1 MWHEQ
6 VPIDRPHA
14 PMPWASPPDQ
24 KAGGVVASGKGHCRG
39 KASNIVV
46 VSPTLRIEEAAA
58 RLGCSPMDLW
68 NLIHRG
74 ECPGLRRL
82 DRYCVDESALDQVL
96 EVLTR
101 PESTANSPNYY

>member
-1 MWHEQ
+1 M
-6 VPIDRPHA
+6 
-14 PMPWASPPDQ
+14 
-24 KAGGVVASGKGHCRG
+24 GGSRKGQGKG
-39 KASNIVV
+39 KASMTTAV

-101 PESTANSPNYY
+101 PESAANTLDHY